1 MRRNKYDDTGKV
13 DLFDIIDIIIWILL
27 IMCGLL
33 ILYAFLKDDIK
44 YKNKENDV
52 KYISFIQEG
61 DIVVDDRTYI
71 AYIKESDSI
80 IPYYS
85 ENGKLQKYIDGKF
98 IEVGD

>member
-1 MRRNKYDDTGKV
+1 MRRNKYDDTSKG
-13 DLFDIIDIIIWILL
+13 DLFDIIIWILL
-27 IMCGLL
+27 IVCGLL
-33 ILYAFLKDDIK
+33 LLDAFLKDDIK
-44 YKNKENDV
+44 YKNKENGV

-80 IPYYS
+80 TPYYS
-85 ENGKLQKYIDGKF
+85 GNGKLQKYIDGKF